1 MLQFY
6 LLLAYTPDYIKLD
19 CLLAGGEVPQ
29 IEYSSGNKNKECF
42 FTFPSSSSI
51 MYYKGSWFIGRCMLK
66 YSILYFSFE
75 HTL

>member
-1 MLQFY
+1 MLKCY
-6 LLLAYTPDYIKLD
+6 LLMTSTPDYIKLD
-19 CLLAGGEVPQ
+19 YLLAGGEVPQ

-51 MYYKGSWFIGRCMLK
+51 MYKGSWFIGRCMLK
-66 YSILYFSFE
+66 YSILYFSFD